1 MPVESH
7 NFCLVFILRDWCLLN
22 PVFRCHIYI
31 DLTFLPSGSPWRLL
45 ILVKSDEVQLRPES
59 PLVPVPPN
67 SPFPAPSRQTSPS
80 ALDTGRGMLVFHLLN
95 IEGSLALDL
104 LIAAFAVC
112 VFAFAISG
120 GETILVVR
128 FGVFRALEGVMT
140 FAATP

>member
-1 MPVESH
+1 
-7 NFCLVFILRDWCLLN
+7 
-22 PVFRCHIYI
+22 
-31 DLTFLPSGSPWRLL
+31 
-45 ILVKSDEVQLRPES
+45 
-59 PLVPVPPN
+59 
-67 SPFPAPSRQTSPS
+67 
-80 ALDTGRGMLVFHLLN
+80 MLVFHLLN